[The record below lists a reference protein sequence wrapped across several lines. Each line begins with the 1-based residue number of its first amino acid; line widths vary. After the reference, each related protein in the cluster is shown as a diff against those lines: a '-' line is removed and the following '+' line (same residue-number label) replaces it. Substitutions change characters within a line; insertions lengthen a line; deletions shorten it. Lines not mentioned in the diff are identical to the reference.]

1 MMQDN
6 MEVNDV
12 SFMQKRKSATKSNQD
27 KQMKIIVLHAATTP
41 YKYLDEND
49 KRLYESTLDAAPL
62 KTLPKSQI
70 VGIALVEK
78 YHPLVHGEN
87 EWYIKGNVGYWIEA
101 VFRLETPIPF
111 KGKLSLFTLPK
122 DVQEQIKAQPGV
134 QETLEKWS
142 LLGKG
147 NDDLRALSIR
157 QPPVEAILQG
167 MKKVENRSRS
177 VFKV

>member
-1 MMQDN
+1 
-6 MEVNDV
+6 
-12 SFMQKRKSATKSNQD
+12 
-27 KQMKIIVLHAATTP
+27 
-41 YKYLDEND
+41 
-49 KRLYESTLDAAPL
+49 
-62 KTLPKSQI
+62 
-70 VGIALVEK
+70 
-78 YHPLVHGEN
+78 
-87 EWYIKGNVGYWIEA
+87 
-101 VFRLETPIPF
+101 
-111 KGKLSLFTLPK
+111 LFTLPK

-167 MKKVENRSRS
+167 TKKVENRSRS